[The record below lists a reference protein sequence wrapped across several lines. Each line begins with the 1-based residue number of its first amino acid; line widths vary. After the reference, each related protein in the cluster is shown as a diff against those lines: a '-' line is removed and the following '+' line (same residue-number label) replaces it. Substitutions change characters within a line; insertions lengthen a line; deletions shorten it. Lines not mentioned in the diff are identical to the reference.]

1 MNLDVI
7 QEPVKD
13 LLDRTD
19 EIIEA
24 SIHSS
29 VDLIEEMNSFTP
41 ILKGKKIRST
51 LLFILAEMCDIST
64 EKLPN
69 IAASIEI
76 FHLSSL
82 VHDDIIDNSDLR
94 RGEKTLNAHFGNHV
108 SVLGGDFLFINSLM
122 IMEKMKEKKLLNV
135 MLNAVRTMVEGQ
147 IIEAGNTFNYNTTEE
162 IYTKIISRKT
172 AALFGAVSQMVS
184 VLRNDDL
191 ETNKEFYEFG
201 LNFGAMF
208 QISDDILDIFSDKSG
223 KEQFNDLKEGK
234 ITLPYILLLKEIE
247 EDKKIDFLTW
257 DKNELIKVFEDK
269 KIKEKSLEIINNYY
283 EKCLSFLNKFEDSKY
298 RTILL
303 KILHFIKDREY

>member
-1 MNLDVI
+1 
-7 QEPVKD
+7 
-13 LLDRTD
+13 
-19 EIIEA
+19 
-24 SIHSS
+24 
-29 VDLIEEMNSFTP
+29 
-41 ILKGKKIRST
+41 
-51 LLFILAEMCDIST
+51 
-64 EKLPN
+64 
-69 IAASIEI
+69 
-76 FHLSSL
+76 
-82 VHDDIIDNSDLR
+82 
-94 RGEKTLNAHFGNHV
+94 
-108 SVLGGDFLFINSLM
+108 M